1 MFARI
6 FDLAPNVG
14 FQRSWYRWKACATLF
29 LKVLDSRETELG
41 LERYDP
47 ANRGHR
53 SVFGPSED
61 IFPIEIPARPGTI
74 LTIREFHV
82 AFEHVHFPMHRAR
95 GSNHCESE
103 RIFAQAQHRRGENY
117 KIFSIALFHRSVF
130 VSAVD
135 VTPDVKFWR
144 SWCRR
149 KACVTFFLKVQ
160 ALHRGELWFTRYDLA
175 NRDCWNV
182 PHVGRSFSDQDSGLI
197 EGALDDPGVAH
208 CS

>member
-1 MFARI
+1 MVPRTE
-6 FDLAPNVG
+6 
-14 FQRSWYRWKACATLF
+14 ATRLF
-29 LKVLDSRETELG
+29 LVCRRVFFRSRFRLDQGKSWW
-41 LERYDP
+41 
-47 ANRGHR
+47 
-53 SVFGPSED
+53 SESSTLCLNMSS
-61 IFPIEIPARPGTI
+61 FLRT
-74 LTIREFHV
+74 
-82 AFEHVHFPMHRAR
+82 RAR
-95 GSNHCESE
+95 RSNRCESE

-117 KIFSIALFHRSVF
+117 KIFSIALFHQSVF
-130 VSAVD
+130 VRVVEVA
-135 VTPDVKFWR
+135 PDVGFRR
-144 SWCRR
+144 SWCCR